1 MSSADELSVTGRDP
15 QRKGNEER
23 KKKEKKKK
31 KRPDDCRQINE
42 ESWHL
47 GKDPF
52 NEVDRTT
59 TEPRDGDRAGS
70 DNS

>member
-15 QRKGNEER
+15 QRKGNEE
-23 KKKEKKKK
+23 KEKEK